1 MALENAQNLPLKK
14 KLEHHKNQH
23 SIPKTSS
30 RQTPG
35 KGPSSYAESNMRT
48 SQANK
53 QARRDA
59 RDMKR
64 AAKRA
69 LTYAEIWLVSMEDR
83 HGEQGTP
90 ETRGAIHE
98 AAEIVEAYRTKGR
111 ECAYSNR
118 KHKRFLRTL
127 RQFTD
132 RIHEVKDWYMCRTGR
147 CIDCSENSHQQHEC
161 TSSTE
166 DNSSTEWDTSDEEN
180 NGNDLL
186 PITNNY
192 GTNEET
198 LEDGFWRTKQVM
210 NH

>member
-1 MALENAQNLPLKK
+1 
-14 KLEHHKNQH
+14 
-23 SIPKTSS
+23 
-30 RQTPG
+30 
-35 KGPSSYAESNMRT
+35 MRI

-59 RDMKR
+59 RDMKQ

-69 LTYAEIWLVSMEDR
+69 LTYAEIRLVSMEDR

-118 KHKRFLRTL
+118 KHRRFLRTL

-147 CIDCSENSHQQHEC
+147 CIDCGQNSHQQHEC
-161 TSSTE
+161 TPST
-166 DNSSTEWDTSDEEN
+166 DDSCTEWDTSDEEHE
-180 NGNDLL
+180 GTDLL
-186 PITNNY
+186 PIANND

-198 LEDGFWRTKQVM
+198 MRD
-210 NH
+210 